1 MKELFKSIKV
11 SKEAFAI
18 IEISKNDQD
27 ANCRIIKTSEFF
39 EEISKLFFENN
50 NLEIEKDLSK
60 NCYNIA
66 NQLKN
71 NCIVKYINNNSQ
83 VLEFELL
90 TLNNDINVIFARVF
104 ELRDIIDEL
113 IGIDFKNLPFLF
125 LIVDTDNKKAIYI
138 SENYSKFIGQ
148 FQDDITYDL
157 NSFLD
162 NCIDSICKDFQT
174 ENNLYSRSNNDRLII
189 KQKLLNNLKESR
201 NILEIGIPLL
211 GDDKKV
217 QTVIV
222 MLVDLFEFEDYSNDE
237 DNPFY
242 IDQLTGVY
250 NRNYLNVAIH
260 KMNKSKYSAISI
272 IFADIDGL
280 KFVND
285 GFGHDYGDKL
295 IMEVSSIL
303 KDSTRKSDIIVRYG
317 GDEFI
322 IFLPNTDVS
331 ELNHVTKRINDSIN
345 YFNNTNQLNPM
356 RISLSIGSCT
366 IYSDEITIDDGIKK
380 AEDLMYT
387 EKLKQRTNVQKT
399 YIDAIREVLQY
410 KEPTTND
417 LSEFLDEL
425 TIKLGL
431 ELKFEKDLIE
441 MIRVLCRVNDVGKI
455 TIDTEILNKPN
466 KLTDKEWEVL
476 KKHPEMGYRI
486 AMATKELSNLA
497 EYILYHHERWDGLG
511 YPSGLSAD
519 SIPIYS
525 RIVAI
530 IDSFSSM
537 ITEKPYREKLT
548 INQAIDELRSNA
560 GTQFDPFLVELFIK
574 ILNENSDKN

>member
-1 MKELFKSIKV
+1 
-11 SKEAFAI
+11 
-18 IEISKNDQD
+18 
-27 ANCRIIKTSEFF
+27 
-39 EEISKLFFENN
+39 
-50 NLEIEKDLSK
+50 
-60 NCYNIA
+60 
-66 NQLKN
+66 
-71 NCIVKYINNNSQ
+71 
-83 VLEFELL
+83 FEL
-90 TLNNDINVIFARVF
+90 
-104 ELRDIIDEL
+104 
-113 IGIDFKNLPFLF
+113 
-125 LIVDTDNKKAIYI
+125 
-138 SENYSKFIGQ
+138 
-148 FQDDITYDL
+148 
-157 NSFLD
+157 
-162 NCIDSICKDFQT
+162 
-174 ENNLYSRSNNDRLII
+174 
-189 KQKLLNNLKESR
+189 
-201 NILEIGIPLL
+201 
-211 GDDKKV
+211 
-217 QTVIV
+217 
-222 MLVDLFEFEDYSNDE
+222 EDYSNE
-237 DNPFY
+237 KDNPFY

-425 TIKLGL
+425 TI
-431 ELKFEKDLIE
+431 
-441 MIRVLCRVNDVGKI
+441 
-455 TIDTEILNKPN
+455 
-466 KLTDKEWEVL
+466 
-476 KKHPEMGYRI
+476 
-486 AMATKELSNLA
+486 
-497 EYILYHHERWDGLG
+497 
-511 YPSGLSAD
+511 
-519 SIPIYS
+519 
-525 RIVAI
+525 
-530 IDSFSSM
+530 
-537 ITEKPYREKLT
+537 
-548 INQAIDELRSNA
+548 
-560 GTQFDPFLVELFIK
+560 
-574 ILNENSDKN
+574 